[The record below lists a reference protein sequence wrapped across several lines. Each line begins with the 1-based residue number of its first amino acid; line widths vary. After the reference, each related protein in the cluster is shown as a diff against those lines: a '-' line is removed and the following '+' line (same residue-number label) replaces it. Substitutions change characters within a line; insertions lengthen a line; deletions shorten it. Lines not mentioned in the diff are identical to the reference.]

1 MWDLVDNKTPTD
13 GENLAPYAVAGAAQ
27 DWKWECPPSSMI
39 DNDAYSAMQSNES
52 PSFPQYLYLDWDEA
66 QSFDT
71 FIMKAAYGKNQAP
84 TNWEL
89 EVSADGES
97 GWTTVANSGD
107 VIWNGDDWHV
117 EDKTLHFPE
126 VHGKALRIKIN
137 SANLTWNHYA
147 INEVIVKDTCKK
159 PIDVNIATESTS
171 VWNSKNGGLLTDGDY
186 KGAAQ
191 SADRIKLPT
200 DIVLS
205 WAEPVSFNQI
215 QLNCWYAQ
223 NQAPTKVSLEISR
236 DGLTW
241 EEIVA
246 VTDLSWEFSDSTI
259 ENQVIGFEDVQ
270 NVKYLK
276 VKVHEANLKWKH
288 FAINE
293 LEVFDRQM

>member
-1 MWDLVDNKTPTD
+1 
-13 GENLAPYAVAGAAQ
+13 
-27 DWKWECPPSSMI
+27 
-39 DNDAYSAMQSNES
+39 MQ
-52 PSFPQYLYLDWDEA
+52 
-66 QSFDT
+66 
-71 FIMKAAYGKNQAP
+71 
-84 TNWEL
+84 
-89 EVSADGES
+89 
-97 GWTTVANSGD
+97 
-107 VIWNGDDWHV
+107 
-117 EDKTLHFPE
+117 
-126 VHGKALRIKIN
+126 
-137 SANLTWNHYA
+137 
-147 INEVIVKDTCKK
+147 KK

-171 VWNSKNGGLLTDGDY
+171 VWSSKNGGLLTDGDY
-186 KGAAQ
+186 KEAAQ

-223 NQAPTKVSLEISR
+223 NQAPTKVSLEVSR

-276 VKVHEANLKWKH
+276 VKSA
-288 FAINE
+288 
-293 LEVFDRQM
+293 

>member
-1 MWDLVDNKTPTD
+1 MCSAGLCFLVKKLWLSVSPLFSVC
-13 GENLAPYAVAGAAQ
+13 GAEPIINLSGG
-27 DWKWECPPSSMI
+27 KK
-39 DNDAYSAMQSNES
+39 
-52 PSFPQYLYLDWDEA
+52 DE
-66 QSFDT
+66 
-71 FIMKAAYGKNQAP
+71 P
-84 TNWEL
+84 
-89 EVSADGES
+89 
-97 GWTTVANSGD
+97 
-107 VIWNGDDWHV
+107 
-117 EDKTLHFPE
+117 KTLHFPE

-137 SANLTWNHYA
+137 SANLIWNHYA

-171 VWNSKNGGLLTDGDY
+171 VWSSKNGGLLTDGDY
-186 KGAAQ
+186 KEAAQ

-223 NQAPTKVSLEISR
+223 NQAPTKVSLEVSR